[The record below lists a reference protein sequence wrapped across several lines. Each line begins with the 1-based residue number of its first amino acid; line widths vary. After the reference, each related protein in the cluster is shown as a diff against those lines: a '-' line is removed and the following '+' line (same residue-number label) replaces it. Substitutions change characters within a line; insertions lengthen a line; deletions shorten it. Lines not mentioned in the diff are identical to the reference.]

1 MSNIKLKNQYGNPI
15 IYNNIDTITLKDEND
30 ADVTFSASAQLPKLN
45 KPEITL
51 ILSNNVTEDRLK
63 ITNPATNGNFI
74 TGYNIYINSGSGY
87 QAVKTVEAPGQ
98 KTLNISAWELP
109 SGDYDIKVTAIG
121 TNFLE
126 SDYSNELNYTN
137 VFYTVTNTL
146 TNCTSNNSTTSIR
159 KGSAYSAT
167 ITANS
172 GYQMSGA
179 TVSITMGDTD
189 ITGTAY
195 SDKTITI
202 AAVTGNIIINITVP
216 AITGPQWV
224 ETTNPPTSA
233 FYKHLSPATDSI
245 YATDI
250 IGTASSTGFNVI
262 AKSSDG
268 VSWENI
274 TVYNSALYDG
284 YSGNEPFVFGD
295 NGTVIYPSSSYYVFY
310 SNTSN
315 ITSWT
320 KVPVGTGNVYQK
332 LTSAFY
338 GGGKFVLTYNGG
350 NFNSQHKCMI
360 FTSSDGK
367 VWSKYEIPDTT
378 YDTDLFGAYLNGTY
392 YVFISD
398 SNKVFYTS
406 TDGTTWEKHTS
417 TVKFPGT
424 GVLTSPGIV
433 RVPAIYADNK
443 YVIKTST
450 GSVYSTNGIDWVD
463 TSTSTSTNN
472 LQLIA
477 YFNNMFVSTDSISE
491 DGVNWTSTGSEISI
505 TNLAVYNNKLV
516 GTTGLKFYYATE

>member
-1 MSNIKLKNQYGNPI
+1 MSKVFVTDTYLTDIGNAIRAKNGETTTYKPSEMAAAIQAISGGG
-15 IYNNIDTITLKDEND
+15 D
-30 ADVTFSASAQLPKLN
+30 QPKLN
-45 KPEITL
+45 APTIT
-51 ILSNNVTEDRLK
+51 ITEDTLT
-63 ITNPATNGNFI
+63 ITANKNNGSFV
-74 TGYNIYINSGSGY
+74 TGYNVYVNPGTGY
-87 QAVKTVEAPGQ
+87 VLFGTTT
-98 KTLNISAWELP
+98 TLTNDLTQYQVP
-109 SGDYDIKVTAIG
+109 PGDYSIKVTAVG
-121 TNFLE
+121 ENFIE

-167 ITANS
+167 ITADS

-189 ITGTAY
+189 ITGAAY

-202 AAVTGNIIINITVP
+202 AAVTGNIIINITAP
-216 AITGPQWV
+216 AITGPQWI
-224 ETTNPPTSA
+224 ETTNPPASA
-233 FYKHLSPATDSI
+233 YYQQLSPATDII
-245 YATDI
+245 YATNI
-250 IGTASSTGFNVI
+250 RGTASSTSSNVI

-274 TVYNSALYDG
+274 TVSDSALYDG
-284 YSGNEPFVFGD
+284 YGSNEPFVFGD

-320 KVPVGTGNVYQK
+320 KVPVGTVNVYQK

-350 NFNSQHKCMI
+350 TFSSQHKCMI

-392 YVFISD
+392 YVFISG
-398 SNKVFYTS
+398 SGKVFYTS

-417 TVKFPGT
+417 AVAFPNT
-424 GVLTSPGIV
+424 NVTISNQIV
-433 RVPAIYADNK
+433 RVPAIFADNK
-443 YVIKTST
+443 YVIKTRT

-463 TSTSTSTNN
+463 TSTSTSSNN
-472 LQLIA
+472 LRLIA

-491 DGVNWTSTGSEISI
+491 DGINWTSTDSEISI
-505 TNLAVYNNKLV
+505 TNLAVFNNKLV
-516 GTTGLKFYYATE
+516 GTTGTKFYYATE